1 MIFRYVDRPVQMFK
15 DQMGSLDK
23 EFNPGYLWQFKA
35 DGWCTQIV
43 RDKSQRL
50 IEPWGRKDWGKG
62 KDGSLFFL
70 SRRDMVKGGPTKM
83 PVADDM
89 VQAVEALDL
98 PDQTALAGEWMERRT
113 IGEMS
118 GMILL
123 FDVLWWDDQWQGDTR
138 LDKRVSR
145 LATIKPVKGVFEVM
159 PSGSQDFDATFDM
172 IAKDP
177 QYAWTEGLVIKQ
189 LGSKLKGDPK
199 KGVDNALHIKIKWRA
214 GYSGREEIP

>member
-1 MIFRYVDRPVQMFK
+1 MLFRYVDRPVQMFK
-15 DQMGSLDK
+15 DQMESLDK

-35 DGWCTQIV
+35 DGWCTEII
-43 RDKSQRL
+43 RDKSQRI

-70 SRRDMVKGGPTKM
+70 SRRDMVKGGPTRM
-83 PVADDM
+83 PVADEM
-89 VQAVEALDL
+89 VQAVEAMDL

-118 GMILL
+118 GNILL
-123 FDVLWWDDQWQGDTR
+123 FDVLWWNNEWQGILR
-138 LDKRVSR
+138 LDERLKRLVD
-145 LATIKPVKGVFEVM
+145 IKPTKGILEMMPFGIEDFEK
-159 PSGSQDFDATFDM
+159 TFEK
-172 IAKDP
+172 ISKEP
-177 QYAWTEGLVIKQ
+177 EFAWTEGLVIKQ
-189 LGSKLKGDPK
+189 LGSRLKGDPK